1 LGEAEMSDYRRR
13 LQNFELGLT
22 TSIEK
27 TAVPMDVGITFG
39 QHSLAQ
45 WLAGR
50 YNQNFDEYDKA
61 IDSVYNQTHI
71 GGSAYHHLLDGQ
83 HSFLGAFNAA
93 SGVHADDSFVREI
106 SQAGEHLLRDTMS
119 VGGINPFLSF
129 STEQFDHLTNLAS
142 HIGISKPFLADAL
155 TINGPELLGGTI
167 ALMASLI
174 LGRNTDPSKLSTLSG
189 AYLTSAFVSANPLL
203 LPIAA
208 AGLVHSFVKAEDKR
222 QVIVQAGK
230 GAFVSGSAIL
240 VGHII
245 GGPIWLGCTVTIG
258 TAIAVRYG
266 IDHPDKAFERMT
278 KLVDS
283 ASGVMRKVSLALG

>member
-1 LGEAEMSDYRRR
+1 MSDHRRR
-13 LQNFELGLT
+13 MQKFELGLINR
-22 TSIEK
+22 IEK
-27 TAVPMDVGITFG
+27 VAVPLDVGITFG

-45 WLAGR
+45 WLAHK
-50 YNQNFDEYDKA
+50 YNHNFDEYDKA
-61 IDSVYNQTHI
+61 IDAVYNQTHI

-83 HSFLGAFNAA
+83 HSFLGAFNAV
-93 SGVHADDSFVREI
+93 SGVHADDSFVQEI

-129 STEQFDHLTNLAS
+129 STEQFNHLTNLAS
-142 HIGISKPFLADAL
+142 QIGISKPFLADAL
-155 TINGPELLGGTI
+155 TINGPELMGGTI
-167 ALMASLI
+167 ALVASLI
-174 LGRNTDPSKLSTLSG
+174 LGKNADPSKLSALSG

-208 AGLVHSFVKAEDKR
+208 GGLVHACVKADDKR

-245 GGPIWLGCTVTIG
+245 GGPIWIGCTVTIG

-266 IDHPDKAFERMT
+266 IDNPDKAFKRMT

-283 ASGVMRKVSLALG
+283 ATGVMRKVSLAID

>member
-1 LGEAEMSDYRRR
+1 MSDHRRR
-13 LQNFELGLT
+13 LQNFEVGLA
-22 TSIEK
+22 TSLEK
-27 TAVPMDVGITFG
+27 TAVPLDVGITFG
-39 QHSLAQ
+39 QYSLAQ

-50 YNQNFDEYDKA
+50 YNHNFDEYDQA
-61 IDSVYNQTHI
+61 VDAVYNQTHI

-83 HSFLGAFNAA
+83 HSFLGAFNAV
-93 SGVHADDSFVREI
+93 SGVHADDSFVQEI
-106 SQAGEHLLRDTMS
+106 SQASEHLLRDTMS
-119 VGGINPFLSF
+119 VGGINPLLSF
-129 STEQFDHLTNLAS
+129 TTVQFDQLTNLAS
-142 HIGISKPFLADAL
+142 HIGISKPFIADAL
-155 TINGPELLGGTI
+155 TINGPELMGGTI
-167 ALMASLI
+167 ALVASLI
-174 LGRNTDPSKLSTLSG
+174 LGKNTDPSKLSTLSG
-189 AYLTSAFVSANPLL
+189 AYLTSAFISANPLL

-208 AGLVHSFVKAEDKR
+208 GGLVYAFQKAEDKK

-240 VGHII
+240 AGHII

>member
-1 LGEAEMSDYRRR
+1 MGDHRRR
-13 LQNFELGLT
+13 MQNFELGLSG
-22 TSIEK
+22 SIEK
-27 TAVPMDVGITFG
+27 AAVPMDVGITFG

-45 WLAGR
+45 WLAGQ
-50 YNQNFDEYDKA
+50 YNHNFDEYDKA

-83 HSFLGAFNAA
+83 HSFLGAFNAVG
-93 SGVHADDSFVREI
+93 GVHTDDSFVREI
-106 SQAGEHLLRDTMS
+106 SQASEHLLRDTMS
-119 VGGINPFLSF
+119 VGGINPFFSL
-129 STEQFDHLTNLAS
+129 STEQFDHLTNLAA

-155 TINGPELLGGTI
+155 TINGPELMGGTI
-167 ALMASLI
+167 ALVASLI
-174 LGRNTDPSKLSTLSG
+174 LGKNADPSKLSTLSG

-208 AGLVHSFVKAEDKR
+208 GGLVHAFVKAEDKK

-278 KLVDS
+278 KVVDS
-283 ASGVMRKVSLALG
+283 ATGVIRKVSLALG